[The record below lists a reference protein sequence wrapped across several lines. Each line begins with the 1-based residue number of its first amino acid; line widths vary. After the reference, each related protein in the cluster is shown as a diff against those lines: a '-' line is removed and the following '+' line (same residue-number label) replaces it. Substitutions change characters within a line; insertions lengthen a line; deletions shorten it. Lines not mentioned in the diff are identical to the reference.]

1 MDERFVSYDDFG
13 AVGDGVT
20 NDFFAIK
27 AAHEYANEKGLPV
40 RAGAQKTYLVS
51 ETEVDG
57 VASPIVVKTSTN
69 FCGSTVVIDD
79 TDVAF
84 CEGLNKK
91 HNTRIFSVESTYPVV
106 EVEKKY
112 IDKINAEGGIKIGET
127 KRLDLGL
134 GYPAHLIVYDDEARV
149 YIRYGG
155 NADTGTPKEE
165 LVLVDKDG
173 NIDPTTPWLFD
184 YEKVTRIEARRAD
197 LSELVFENLFVL
209 TKASQVNLVDQYH
222 SIGRGIQIS
231 RSNTVVKNLMH
242 KVINEIY
249 KGALK
254 DGVPFVGHS
263 YGFLSVRCANNVKI
277 LDSVLQARAY
287 YLQGTYD
294 FSAYMA
300 NNLLLKNCSQWNFF
314 GHYDYDHPELPSFG
328 KWWGVAGTNC
338 CKNMVYDA
346 CKLTRYDAHRGVV
359 NGAIKNCEISSI
371 RLIGAGDF
379 LIENCKIYQN
389 TYSTLQLRED
399 YGCTFRGTLTVKDCE
414 FYETRGDLFR
424 CFMIMQSSNHNYG
437 YKTYFPNI
445 VIDNVKIP
453 EKIKELPLLFD
464 FPMQENSYG
473 YFYRS
478 ARDENLAVE
487 GAICADGKPNVN
499 PYTPPEFIKVINNEQ
514 NGYEVTVPDVPFFK
528 NTNLVGV
535 KKVK

>member
-1 MDERFVSYDDFG
+1 MDERFVCYDDFG

-79 TDVAF
+79 TDVRW
-84 CEGLNKK
+84 EPGENKK
-91 HNTRIFSVESTYPVV
+91 SGVKIFSIESNYPVV

-127 KRLDLGL
+127 KKLELGL
-134 GYPAHLIVYDDEARV
+134 GYPAHLIVFNDDERI
-149 YIRYGG
+149 YKRYGG
-155 NADTGTPKEE
+155 NADSGNPKQE
-165 LVLVDKDG
+165 LIVVDAEG
-173 NIDPTTPWLFD
+173 NIDEKTPWLFD
-184 YEKVTRIEARRAD
+184 YEKVTRIEVRRID
-197 LSELVFENLFVL
+197 ESELVFENVFVL
-209 TKASQVNLVDQYH
+209 TKASQVNLVNEYH
-222 SIGRGIQIS
+222 SIGRGIQIL

-254 DGVPFVGHS
+254 DGVPFLGHS
-263 YGFLSVRCANNVKI
+263 YGFLYVSCAHNVQI
-277 LDSVLQARAY
+277 LDTVLQARVY

-294 FSAYMA
+294 FGATMA
-300 NNLLLKNCSQWNFF
+300 NELLLKNCSQWNFF
-314 GHYDYDHPELPSFG
+314 AHYDYDHPELPAFAN
-328 KWWGVAGTNC
+328 WWGVAGTNC
-338 CKNMVYDA
+338 CKNMVYDS
-346 CKLTRYDAHRGVV
+346 CKLTRYDAHCGVV
-359 NGAIKNCEISSI
+359 NGAIKNSEISSI
-371 RLIGAGDF
+371 RLIGAGDM

-389 TYSTLQLRED
+389 DYTTLQLRED
-399 YGCTFRGTLTVKDCE
+399 YGCTWRGTITIRNSE
-414 FYETRGDLFR
+414 FYDTFGEFNSLLMMR
-424 CFMIMQSSNHNYG
+424 SSNHDYG

-453 EKIKELPLLFD
+453 DTIKELPLLLD
-464 FPMQENSYG
+464 FEMKENSYG

-499 PYTPPEFIKVINNEQ
+499 PYQPPEFIKVINNEKW
-514 NGYEVTVPDVPFFK
+514 GYEITVPDVPFFK
-528 NTNLVGV
+528 DTVIEGA
-535 KKVK
+535 KKA